1 MATYGK
7 GYFSD
12 MSTLTIGIE
21 EGLAEAFRLTC
32 EQLLDDIR
40 SWTDADIYSKPES
53 DRYTPRTGEFREA
66 WDYDIYTVTDGFQQA
81 DFVVRTDKIETRDN
95 PFHTV
100 IEDGGTGDDLKEILF
115 AQTDNLKEDIE
126 FWIRDN
132 FQRIYRENCKA
143 LGIQIQG

>member
-40 SWTDADIYSKPES
+40 SWTDADIYSQPES
-53 DRYTPRTGEFREA
+53 DRYTPSIPSITNLCQDGRTYCGKLCLHF
-66 WDYDIYTVTDGFQQA
+66 
-81 DFVVRTDKIETRDN
+81 
-95 PFHTV
+95 
-100 IEDGGTGDDLKEILF
+100 ILF
-115 AQTDNLKEDIE
+115 
-126 FWIRDN
+126 
-132 FQRIYRENCKA
+132 
-143 LGIQIQG
+143 